1 MKYINWVWVAVL
13 AAAMVSSANAETVIL
28 KSGATISGQIL
39 QRNQNRTIV
48 DLGYT
53 VLAIPADQ
61 ILSIETDSDVAVQ
74 SDSPPAGQAHRY
86 LYRTADLKPRSL
98 QQCYEMVAEAVV
110 MVSRPGGQGS
120 GFFINELGY
129 LITNYH
135 VIEQETRIAVTLFK
149 SVKNGF
155 EKKHFKKVRIV
166 ALNPFL
172 DLALLQVENM
182 GEEKVPFVHLGD
194 MDQVRVG
201 QNVFV
206 VGNPMGLERTLTEG
220 AVSTVSRPFEGL
232 VYIQTNADINP
243 GNSGGP
249 LFNMSGEVVGVT
261 NMGYIFRGGLGF
273 AIPADTVRYFVEHYD
288 AFAYDKENPN
298 TGYRYVQPDKR
309 KNKNKPDLNPIDKS

>member
-1 MKYINWVWVAVL
+1 MKCVVWIWVVVL
-13 AAAMVSSANAETVIL
+13 SVMMVSSLHAETIVL
-28 KSGATISGQIL
+28 KSDATVTGQIL
-39 QRNQNRTIV
+39 QRSQNRTVI

-53 VLAIPADQ
+53 VLVIPGEQ
-61 ILSIETDSDVAVQ
+61 ILSIETDQHKAGP
-74 SDSPPAGQAHRY
+74 DSAKTNETQRY
-86 LYRTADLKPRSL
+86 LFRTADLRPQSL

-110 MVSRPGGQGS
+110 MVSRPGGLGS
-120 GFFINELGY
+120 GFFINEQGY

-135 VIEQETRIAVTLFK
+135 VIEQETRITVTLFK
-149 SVKNGF
+149 SVENGF
-155 EKKHFKKVRIV
+155 EKQHFKKVRII
-166 ALNPFL
+166 AMNPFL
-172 DLALLQVENM
+172 DLALLQVEDL
-182 GEEKVPFVHLGD
+182 GDVSIPFVYMGQ
-194 MDQVRVG
+194 MERVRVG

-206 VGNPMGLERTLTEG
+206 VGNPLGLERTLTEG

-261 NMGYIFRGGLGF
+261 NMGYVYMGGLGF
-273 AIPADTVRYFVEHYD
+273 AIPVDTVKYFIEHYD

-309 KNKNKPDLNPIDKS
+309 KNKNKPVLNTIKEK